1 MTSSQTPRV
10 DVYSRVTSKIIAD
23 LEQGVRPWHKPW
35 SASHA
40 EGSIIRPLRANGQP
54 YWGVNVLL
62 LWGEADAG
70 GYRSPIWM
78 TYGRPLRWAPRCVRT
93 SMVPSWSMPTR

>member
-1 MTSSQTPRV
+1 MTSSQTTPV

-40 EGSIIRPLRANGQP
+40 EGSIIRPLRASGQTSCCCGP
-54 YWGVNVLL
+54 RPMPRATVP
-62 LWGEADAG
+62 
-70 GYRSPIWM
+70 RS
-78 TYGRPLRWAPRCVRT
+78 G
-93 SMVPSWSMPTR
+93 